1 MKIPEAKSERKQ
13 SAKFMPKANSTAAPE
28 ERAPVKTN
36 LAAKVDRRDR
46 RWWMLK
52 CREDN
57 TTASE
62 LIQQLFEERYGKAP
76 TDFEEFG
83 DDPKDWL

>member
-1 MKIPEAKSERKQ
+1 MKIPDAKPDKKQ
-13 SAKFMPKANSTAAPE
+13 PAKFMPKANATTAPE
-28 ERAPVKTN
+28 ERTPVKTN

-76 TDFEEFG
+76 SDFEMFS
-83 DDPKDWL
+83 DDPKDWA